1 MDQYIK
7 TVISVGGSAI
17 MLVMIVCVI
26 WYVVKDTWKDINHSS
41 KDSQT
46 PVRKMKRIRAGPS
59 FTENSRQ

>member
-26 WYVVKDTWKDINHSS
+26 WYVVKDTWKDINNSS
-41 KDSQT
+41 KRLTDSCHENEKKQT
-46 PVRKMKRIRAGPS
+46 LSV
-59 FTENSRQ
+59 FY

>member
-26 WYVVKDTWKDINHSS
+26 WCC
-41 KDSQT
+41 
-46 PVRKMKRIRAGPS
+46 KRYLERY
-59 FTENSRQ
+59 

>member
-26 WYVVKDTWKDINHSS
+26 WYVVKDTWKDINNSS
-41 KDSQT
+41 KD
-46 PVRKMKRIRAGPS
+46 
-59 FTENSRQ
+59 